1 MPAPTQAEFDSQ
13 ARAVALAY
21 IGFVS
26 AADALNGIAVRLR
39 EAHTPDASNLPTLGR
54 VPATGDNPQTVEIV
68 RDFVRRN
75 LLTRG
80 SGRFAPVAPVLI
92 PPHMPAGD
100 DRRHPL

>member
-54 VPATGDNPQTVEIV
+54 VPATGDRRQPADGGDRPRLRAAEPTDARKWTV
-68 RDFVRRN
+68 RPRCSCPDPTPHARR
-75 LLTRG
+75 
-80 SGRFAPVAPVLI
+80 
-92 PPHMPAGD
+92 
-100 DRRHPL
+100 